1 MKPITARALV
11 VIKLAYTLLII
22 LIKQRLEAHIAVIWQ
37 CISENILSF
46 KKKQNSNA
54 DEAHESHLVKLLAL
68 YKENA

>member
-11 VIKLAYTLLII
+11 VIKLAYALLII

-46 KKKQNSNA
+46 KKTEFKCR
-54 DEAHESHLVKLLAL
+54 
-68 YKENA
+68 